1 MFGNKQL
8 MVQANYNTKTKSV
21 KVTAGPKCKA
31 FSKGC
36 VAFPLLLLSARIFP
50 FIVFFSSFRSLHL
63 FFLFLF
69 IFWLSL

>member
-36 VAFPLLLLSARIFP
+36 VALPLLHRSARIFP
-50 FIVFFSSFRSLHL
+50 FFVSFPLLGHCTSLSSFFS
-63 FFLFLF
+63 FFG
-69 IFWLSL
+69 